1 MYKTGDI
8 YSYYPVWLPLHNNE
22 VTFHLQPFFYLASV
36 LLNQFTVLILD
47 LCCLTTMGYVYT
59 LYMHS
64 YMAIEAEDE
73 ISELIFQ
80 CTNCLLSII
89 QVHLNKATYQCV

>member
-22 VTFHLQPFFYLASV
+22 YTFHLQSFVYLASV

-47 LCCLTTMGYVYT
+47 LCCLITMGYVYT

-73 ISELIFQ
+73 RYFSTQIV
-80 CTNCLLSII
+80 CRNII
-89 QVHLNKATYQCV
+89 QVQLNKATYQCV